1 YRAVPLALPKR
12 DHHITLDAA
21 ATMTRRYREAFPD
34 RVKGGAFLAPQV
46 RELLAQ
52 RDCLALRYYYALDE
66 AAKKTLALVG
76 VDPEGADLTDGT
88 LLETSIPC
96 PPFCA
101 SMNALNASLGSAEL
115 RRLEFAVTAG
125 SF

>member
-1 YRAVPLALPKR
+1 R

-66 AAKKTLALVG
+66 AAKKTLVLVG
-76 VDPEGADLTDGT
+76 VDPEGADLTDGA
-88 LLETSIPC
+88 LLEMSIPC
-96 PPFCA
+96 PPYCA
-101 SMNALNASLGSAEL
+101 GINELNASLGSAEM
-115 RRLEFAVTAG
+115 RRLEFAVTAA
-125 SF
+125 SL